1 MEPFHSGKGG
11 AMFGFRFIKVQP
23 TQYILHYSGGKVAH
37 EGIGLS
43 FFYFAPT
50 DSLIL
55 IPMEGKNAPFIFN
68 EVTADFQEVAVQG
81 FTTYRIADPKRLAQ
95 LANFT
100 IDGSA
105 RRYLSEDPA
114 KFPERIVN
122 QVQVWIRSAVK
133 AMPLK
138 EALQV
143 REALALRIRENLQSS
158 DLIQSMGV
166 EILDLAILAIK
177 PTPETARALEADI
190 REQLLQRA
198 DEAVYVRRN
207 AAVEQ
212 ERSIKENELNT
223 EIAVENKKRLVLEAQ
238 MDAER
243 AVQEKRR
250 EMRELEV
257 ATQITLEENR
267 RELVELTA
275 GNTRKEADARAYGLA
290 AVLKPLAGL
299 DPAIV
304 QSLASVGMEPGQL
317 VAQAF
322 RQLAESA
329 EKIGQLNISPDL
341 LRELMRQREDG
352 SENGQGHGE

>member
-1 MEPFHSGKGG
+1 
-11 AMFGFRFIKVQP
+11 MFGFRFLKVQP
-23 TQYILHYSGGKVAH
+23 NHHILQYSGGKVVR
-37 EGIGLS
+37 EGAGLS

-50 DSLIL
+50 ASLVL
-55 IPMEGKNAPFIFN
+55 IPLESKDAHFIVN
-68 EVTADFQEVAVQG
+68 EVTADFQEVDIQG
-81 FTTYRIADPKRLAQ
+81 YVTFRVTNPRQLAS

-100 IDGSA
+100 LDGNTRKYVSD
-105 RRYLSEDPA
+105 DPV
-114 KFPERIVN
+114 KFQERIVN
-122 QVQVWIRSAVK
+122 HVRVWIRGAVK
-133 AMPLK
+133 ALPLK
-138 EALQV
+138 ELLLTTDALTNQV
-143 REALALRIRENLQSS
+143 RGKLQGS
-158 DLIQSMGV
+158 DLIRSMGI
-166 EILDLAILAIK
+166 EILDLAVLAIK

-212 ERSIKENELNT
+212 ERAIKENELNT

-250 EMRELEV
+250 EMRELEI
-257 ATQITLEENR
+257 ATQVSLEKNR
-267 RELVELTA
+267 KELVDQA
-275 GNTRKEADARAYGLA
+275 AANTRTESDARAYGLTA
-290 AVLKPLAGL
+290 MLKPLAGL
-299 DPAIV
+299 NPSIV
-304 QSLASVGMEPGQL
+304 QSLASVGMAPGQL

-341 LRELMRQREDG
+341 LRELMRKREGG
-352 SENGQGHGE
+352 SADEPGNRE

>member
-1 MEPFHSGKGG
+1 MTAARKGG

-23 TQYILHYSGGKVAH
+23 THYVLLQSDGKVVR
-37 EGIGLS
+37 EGAGLS

-50 DSLIL
+50 ESLTL
-55 IPMEGKNAPFIFN
+55 IPLEARDTPFIFK
-68 EVTADFQEVAVQG
+68 EVTADFQEVDVQG
-81 FTTYRIADPKRLAQ
+81 YVTFRVSDPKRLSR
-95 LANFT
+95 LVNFT
-100 IDGSA
+100 LDGSA
-105 RRYLSEDPA
+105 RRYVTDDPL

-122 QVQVWIRSAVK
+122 QAHLWVRSAVK
-133 AMPLK
+133 SMPLRD
-138 EALQV
+138 AL
-143 REALALRIRENLQSS
+143 LATDSLAGEIRQNLQGS
-158 DLIQSMGV
+158 DLIQSMGIEV
-166 EILDLAILAIK
+166 LGLAILSIRPA
-177 PTPETARALEADI
+177 PETARALEADV
-190 REQLLQRA
+190 RERLLQRA

-212 ERSIKENELNT
+212 ERAIRENELST
-223 EIAVENKKRLVLEAQ
+223 EIAVENKKRLVREAQ

-257 ATQITLEENR
+257 ATQVALEQNR
-267 RELVELTA
+267 TELVTLATE
-275 GNTRKEADARAYGLA
+275 NTRKEADARAYGLN

-299 DPAIV
+299 NPAIV

-329 EKIGQLNISPDL
+329 DRIGQLNISPDL
-341 LRELMRQREDG
+341 LRELMRRNPEGAD
-352 SENGQGHGE
+352 EPDNGK

>member
-1 MEPFHSGKGG
+1 
-11 AMFGFRFIKVQP
+11 MFGFRFIKVQP
-23 TQYILHYSGGKVAH
+23 THYILQYSGGRVVR
-37 EGIGLS
+37 EGAGLS

-50 DSLIL
+50 ASLVL
-55 IPMEGKNAPFIFN
+55 IPLEGKDAPFIFN

-81 FTTYRIADPKRLAQ
+81 YTTFRISDPKRLSR

-100 IDGSA
+100 LDGAA
-105 RRYLSEDPA
+105 RKYVSDDPL

-138 EALQV
+138 EAL
-143 REALALRIRENLQSS
+143 LATDTLAGQIRRNLQSS
-158 DLIQSMGV
+158 DLIQSMGI
-166 EILDLAILAIK
+166 EILDLAIHAIK
-177 PTPETARALEADI
+177 PSPEVARALEADI
-190 REQLLQRA
+190 REQMLQRA

-223 EIAVENKKRLVLEAQ
+223 EIALENKKRLVLEAQ

-250 EMRELEV
+250 EMREMEV

-267 RELVELTA
+267 RELVELSVE
-275 GNTRKEADARAYGLA
+275 NTRKEADARAYGLA

-322 RQLAESA
+322 RQLAEST

-352 SENGQGHGE
+352 SEDGPGHGK

>member
-1 MEPFHSGKGG
+1 
-11 AMFGFRFIKVQP
+11 MFGFRFIKVQP
-23 TQYILHYSGGKVAH
+23 TQYILQYSGGKVVR
-37 EGIGLS
+37 EGAGLS

-50 DSLIL
+50 ASLVL
-55 IPMEGKNAPFIFN
+55 IPMEGKDAPFIFN
-68 EVTADFQEVAVQG
+68 EVTSDFQEVDVQG
-81 FTTYRIADPKRLAQ
+81 YITFRVSDPKRLSQ
-95 LANFT
+95 LTNFT
-100 IDGSA
+100 LDSST
-105 RRYLSEDPA
+105 RKYVSDDPF

-122 QVQVWIRSAVK
+122 QVQVWIRTVVK

-138 EALQV
+138 DAL
-143 REALALRIRENLQSS
+143 LATDSLARQIRQNLQNS
-158 DLIQSMGV
+158 DLIQSMGI

-177 PTPETARALEADI
+177 PSPETARALEADV
-190 REQLLQRA
+190 REKLLQRA

-212 ERSIKENELNT
+212 ERAIKENELNT
-223 EIAVENKKRLVLEAQ
+223 EIAVENKKRLVLESQ

-250 EMRELEV
+250 EMREMEV
-257 ATQITLEENR
+257 ATQITLEQNR
-267 RELVELTA
+267 KELVDLSTE
-275 GNTRKEADARAYGLA
+275 NTRKEADARAYGLA
-290 AVLKPLAGL
+290 AVLGPLAGIN
-299 DPAIV
+299 PAIV

-341 LRELMRQREDG
+341 LRELMRQKNPRPTDEQDDG
-352 SENGQGHGE
+352 K

>member
-1 MEPFHSGKGG
+1 
-11 AMFGFRFIKVQP
+11 
-23 TQYILHYSGGKVAH
+23 
-37 EGIGLS
+37 LS

-50 DSLIL
+50 ASLVL
-55 IPMEGKNAPFIFN
+55 IPLESKDAHFIVN
-68 EVTADFQEVAVQG
+68 EVTADFQEVDIQG
-81 FTTYRIADPKRLAQ
+81 YVTFRVTNPRQLAG

-100 IDGSA
+100 LDGNTRKYVSD
-105 RRYLSEDPA
+105 DPI
-114 KFPERIVN
+114 KFQERIVN
-122 QVQVWIRSAVK
+122 HVRVWIRGAVK
-133 AMPLK
+133 ALPLK
-138 EALQV
+138 QLLLTTDALTDQV
-143 REALALRIRENLQSS
+143 RGKLQGS
-158 DLIQSMGV
+158 DLIRSMGI
-166 EILDLAILAIK
+166 EILDLAVLAIK

-212 ERSIKENELNT
+212 ERAIKENELNT

-250 EMRELEV
+250 AMRELEI
-257 ATQITLEENR
+257 ATQVGLEKNR
-267 RELVELTA
+267 KELVDQA
-275 GNTRKEADARAYGLA
+275 AANTRTESDARAYGLTA
-290 AVLKPLAGL
+290 MLKPLAGL
-299 DPAIV
+299 NPSIV
-304 QSLASVGMEPGQL
+304 QSLASVGMAPGQL

-341 LRELMRQREDG
+341 LRELMRQREGG
-352 SENGQGHGE
+352 SADEPGDRE